1 MEQTQLNDGQIV
13 FLEELAG
20 LMAAI
25 NKAISQHE
33 LIVKHYEELMFTL
46 ARIENKIDFVHQD
59 TCKTELVK

>member
-46 ARIENKIDFVHQD
+46 ARIENKVDLYASQNV
-59 TCKTELVK
+59 KTELV